1 MFSALRQGSVVY
13 ILEKGENPVLKVGQV
28 VSITQPNYSSNF
40 LMNGST
46 IDINVKVNNQNM
58 DFKNVPSSQSVANY
72 NNAVITETK
81 ELMSNEVDNMLQNSR
96 SIVDSVAYHNNI
108 ITSCESILKE
118 LNPRFA
124 KEKERDEDI
133 NNLKDKMGGIESKMD
148 KILGLLQK
156 DGNK

>member
-58 DFKNVPSSQSVANY
+58 DFKNVPASQSVVNY

-81 ELMSNEVDNMLQNSR
+81 ELMSNEVDNMLQSSR
-96 SIVDSVAYHNNI
+96 SIVDSVTYHNNI
-108 ITSCESILKE
+108 ITSCENILKE

-148 KILGLLQK
+148 KILVLLQK

>member
-40 LMNGST
+40 LMNGAT
-46 IDINVKVNNQNM
+46 VDINVKVNNQNM
-58 DFKNVPSSQSVANY
+58 DFKNVPASQSVVNY

-81 ELMSNEVDNMLQNSR
+81 ELMSNEVDNMLQSSR

-148 KILGLLQK
+148 KILVLLQK

>member
-40 LMNGST
+40 LMNGAT

-58 DFKNVPSSQSVANY
+58 DFKNVPSSQSIANY

-81 ELMSNEVDNMLQNSR
+81 ELMSNEVDNMLQSSR
-96 SIVDSVAYHNNI
+96 SIVDSVTYHNNI

-148 KILGLLQK
+148 KILSLLQK

>member
-58 DFKNVPSSQSVANY
+58 DFKNVPSSQSIANY

-81 ELMSNEVDNMLQNSR
+81 ELMSNEVDNMLQSSR
-96 SIVDSVAYHNNI
+96 SIVDSVTYHNNI
-108 ITSCESILKE
+108 ITSCENILKE

-133 NNLKDKMGGIESKMD
+133 NNLKNKMGGIESKMD
-148 KILGLLQK
+148 KILVLLQK

>member
-13 ILEKGENPVLKVGQV
+13 ILEKGENPVLKIGQV

-58 DFKNVPSSQSVANY
+58 DFKNVPSSQSIANY

-81 ELMSNEVDNMLQNSR
+81 ELMSNEVDNMLQSSR
-96 SIVDSVAYHNNI
+96 SIVDSVTYHNNI

-148 KILGLLQK
+148 KILSLLQK

>member
-58 DFKNVPSSQSVANY
+58 DFKNVPASQSIVNY

-81 ELMSNEVDNMLQNSR
+81 ELMSNEVDNMLQSSR
-96 SIVDSVAYHNNI
+96 SIVDSVTYHNNI
-108 ITSCESILKE
+108 ITSCENILKE

-148 KILGLLQK
+148 KILSLLQK

>member
-28 VSITQPNYSSNF
+28 VSITQPNYGSNF

-72 NNAVITETK
+72 NNAIITETK
-81 ELMSNEVDNMLQNSR
+81 ELMSNEVDNMLQSSR
-96 SIVDSVAYHNNI
+96 SIVDSVTYHNNI

-148 KILGLLQK
+148 KILVLLQK

>member
-40 LMNGST
+40 LMNGT
-46 IDINVKVNNQNM
+46 TVDINVKVNNQNM
-58 DFKNVPSSQSVANY
+58 DFKNVPASQSVVNY

-81 ELMSNEVDNMLQNSR
+81 ELMSNEVDNMLQSSR

-148 KILGLLQK
+148 KILVLLQK